1 MLRLPLVI
9 AETESNELHNFEMTQ
24 AACLPELV
32 SFHCISLL
40 NDE

>member
-1 MLRLPLVI
+1 MLGLPLVI
-9 AETESNELHNFEMTQ
+9 TELYTFEMTQ